1 MNHKLPPDA
10 FEFYVS
16 LGPNSSYQ
24 VVAEHYGVSKRT
36 VQNCADREE
45 WTKRMA
51 KIEHESRERADKRIG
66 ETMDDIR
73 ERHMKTL
80 RAMNGRA
87 IEGLKSF
94 PITSAMDAMRTA
106 EMVIKLERLIVG
118 EPTERNALSVEEV
131 TRQEIQSLLVV
142 DEGEDAEGEP
152 YGGEVEGGDDD
163 GEYEAD
169 DDGG

>member
-1 MNHKLPPDA
+1 MTRKLPPDA

-16 LGPNSSYQ
+16 LGLDRSYQ

-45 WTKRMA
+45 WTKRMV

-66 ETMDDIR
+66 ETLDDIR

-106 EMVIKLERLIVG
+106 EMVIKLERLVMG
-118 EPTERNALSVEEV
+118 EASERKEVTIEEV
-131 TRQEIQSLLVV
+131 TKRELRELLIVGNDDA
-142 DEGEDAEGEP
+142 DEGVEEDE
-152 YGGEVEGGDDD
+152 
-163 GEYEAD
+163 
-169 DDGG
+169 